1 MSVLSI
7 RSLSKSLV
15 TACFVI
21 AFAGCGNSGGSGYSG
36 PVGKASGK
44 VTLNGGTIPAG
55 STVTLISTEGLAAAG
70 TTAADG
76 TFKLM
81 FEGSESIPATTYK
94 VQLSPPPASSEP
106 QLMDPS
112 QPMPTAPP
120 EPFPSK
126 YAASSTSG
134 LTVTISEGDN
144 PPIEIDLK

>member
-1 MSVLSI
+1 MSVFSV
-7 RSLSKSLV
+7 RSLPVSV
-15 TACFVI
+15 VATCFVL

-55 STVTLISTEGLAAAG
+55 STVTLISSEGLAAAG
-70 TTAADG
+70 TTASDG

-94 VQLSPPPASSEP
+94 VQLSPPPPSSEP

-112 QPMPTAPP
+112 QPMPTTAAD
-120 EPFPSK
+120 PFPAK

-134 LTVTISEGDN
+134 LSVIISEGDN

>member
-1 MSVLSI
+1 MPMLSI

-15 TACFVI
+15 ATCFVLVM
-21 AFAGCGNSGGSGYSG
+21 AGCGSSGGSGYSG

-44 VTLNGGTIPAG
+44 VTLNGGAIPSG

-94 VQLSPPPASSEP
+94 VQLSPPAASSEP

-112 QPMPTAPP
+112 QPMPAAPA
-120 EPFPSK
+120 ELFPSK

-134 LTVTISEGDN
+134 LSVTINEGDN